1 MAKLDAGSTLKR
13 LRNRYRLVVMNDD
26 TYEEVVTFKLSR
38 LSVYIGL
45 STIFVVLIGLTVAL
59 IVFTPLKYYIPG
71 YDDLKVG
78 REYRQM
84 KYRVDSLERQVDYQ
98 AKYIDNFK
106 KVNDQYGHAIG
117 DDVLVETAHRLEY
130 AVRPGDS
137 VSRFSGDEFGIL
149 LDRVHDD
156 ITAEA
161 ITKRIMAQF
170 LKPFLHQSGSLQVTI
185 SIGISLF
192 SHQYETPEEMVR
204 SADDAMY
211 VAKNGGK
218 SRYQFAAQQPM

>member
-106 KVNDQYGHAIG
+106 KV
-117 DDVLVETAHRLEY
+117 L
-130 AVRPGDS
+130 
-137 VSRFSGDEFGIL
+137 SGDVNTSLDTTKLKVPKDEFS
-149 LDRVHDD
+149 DD
-156 ITAEA
+156 
-161 ITKRIMAQF
+161 
-170 LKPFLHQSGSLQVTI
+170 
-185 SIGISLF
+185 
-192 SHQYETPEEMVR
+192 
-204 SADDAMY
+204 
-211 VAKNGGK
+211 
-218 SRYQFAAQQPM
+218 